1 MLLQPLLTLSLS
13 WLAGGTETL
22 ALGTHTSAVMLPPA
36 STPPAHHRQKGTRLV
51 TEEAEAVI
59 WKK

>member
-22 ALGTHTSAVMLPPA
+22 ALGTHTSAVVLPPA
-36 STPPAHHRQKGTRLV
+36 RHSSCIPHTERDQTV
-51 TEEAEAVI
+51 TEEAKAVI
-59 WKK
+59 